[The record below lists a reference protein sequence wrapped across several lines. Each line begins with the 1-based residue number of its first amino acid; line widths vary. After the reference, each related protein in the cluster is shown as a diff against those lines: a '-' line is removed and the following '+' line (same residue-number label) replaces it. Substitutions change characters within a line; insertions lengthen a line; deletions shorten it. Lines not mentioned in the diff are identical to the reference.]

1 MRRRIVQRE
10 ERIRLDIIKDLV
22 IKDLIKF
29 DLLTCKPISE
39 RRNTVRL
46 TRVLPDAPTEV
57 DPMRTETMP
66 IGAPM

>member
-1 MRRRIVQRE
+1 MLRSIFQRE
-10 ERIRLDIIKDLV
+10 ERIRLDI

-57 DPMRTETMP
+57 DPMSTETMP
-66 IGAPM
+66 TGAHM

>member
-1 MRRRIVQRE
+1 VLRRIFQRE
-10 ERIRLDIIKDLV
+10 ERIRLDI